1 MTSKL
6 QQSLLALIVSLA
18 VLGAVGCKPKSE
30 DITPL
35 QRKEAASLMSEAQ
48 FAMTLRDY
56 TRAEPLFEQAA
67 KLCPDDGE
75 YWLGLG
81 VTRRRLSNT
90 SGAKAAYE
98 KARAAYRDAFEKDS
112 NDSEALLQEVYVL
125 ALLGRVDEAN
135 STMEKAR
142 KKHPEN
148 TRLRLFV
155 ENKHMDRL
163 MAEPGF
169 KEIAL

>member
-1 MTSKL
+1 MTSKYKK
-6 QQSLLALIVSLA
+6 SLLALFVGLA

-30 DITPL
+30 NITPL
-35 QRKEAASLMSEAQ
+35 QRKEAASLVSEAQ
-48 FAMTLRDY
+48 FALTLRDY
-56 TRAEPLFEQAA
+56 ARAEPLFEKAA

-81 VTRRRLSNT
+81 VTRRRLGNS

-98 KARAAYRDAFEKDS
+98 EARSAYRDAFKRNT
-112 NDSEALLQEVYVL
+112 NDGEALLQEVYVL

-135 STMEKAR
+135 STVEKAR
-142 KKHPEN
+142 GKHPEN
-148 TRLRLFV
+148 SRLRKFV
-155 ENKHMDRL
+155 ENKQMERL
-163 MAEPGF
+163 VAEPGF